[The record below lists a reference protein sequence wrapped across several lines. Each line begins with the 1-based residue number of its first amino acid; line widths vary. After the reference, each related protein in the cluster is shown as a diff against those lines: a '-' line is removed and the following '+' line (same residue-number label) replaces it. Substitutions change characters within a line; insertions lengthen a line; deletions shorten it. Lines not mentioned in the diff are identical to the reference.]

1 MASMARLVS
10 LTSLHFTSLHSLVVV
25 GLKDSK
31 ITMWFT
37 RADAPVSSDLWL
49 VPEDEQRMLERQK
62 YGFSGQ

>member
-1 MASMARLVS
+1 MASMARLV
-10 LTSLHFTSLHSLVVV
+10 SLVVV

-49 VPEDEQRMLERQK
+49 VPEDEQRVLERQK